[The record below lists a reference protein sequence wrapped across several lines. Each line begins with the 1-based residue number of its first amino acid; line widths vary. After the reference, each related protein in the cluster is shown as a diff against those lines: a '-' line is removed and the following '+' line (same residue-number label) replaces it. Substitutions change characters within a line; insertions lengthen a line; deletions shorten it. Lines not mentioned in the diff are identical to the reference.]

1 MFSIVE
7 LVAAVVF
14 ESGPATVLSSDT
26 PHPEKRDVNYIGKLQ
41 NKYLF
46 IYFIR
51 GFDYKI
57 KVL

>member
-1 MFSIVE
+1 MFSTVE

-41 NKYLF
+41 SIYLYILF
-46 IYFIR
+46 VVSI
-51 GFDYKI
+51 I
-57 KVL
+57 K